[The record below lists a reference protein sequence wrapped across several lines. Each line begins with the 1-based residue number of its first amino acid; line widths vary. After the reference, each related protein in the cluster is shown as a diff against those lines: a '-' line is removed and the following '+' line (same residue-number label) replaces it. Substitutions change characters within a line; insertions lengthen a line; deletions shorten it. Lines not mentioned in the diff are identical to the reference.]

1 MHLSFLTPRVER
13 LSAEGRFEP
22 LHPGGAIGRF
32 RRPVVLLD
40 RSLCT
45 FARLETAALPR
56 GRRRQAARLHARL
69 ASPYVTGGAALVK
82 AGADFGIWWWDL
94 DRVELEVAE
103 RFGPGGASLRP
114 ETLAQPAGEGFRIVR
129 LAVGYEAQLWRSG
142 ALIASSWRL
151 DRFDP
156 QHWLAFCSLQRG
168 ADAAASPP
176 AAVSLPISFE
186 SEAFS
191 FSTSEISR
199 EQAIA
204 GAAGGF
210 ACVAM
215 AIAAFLFGQGIQLGD
230 RAEALTLEAVA
241 LRAETPAAASVQA
254 LDATRRRLADFRAI
268 EERTNPLSAAG
279 AAIGIV
285 AFYDLSPT
293 AVDAEED
300 TLRITL
306 PYSAVER
313 ADELVADFEQSGY
326 FYDIEP
332 RTEPASQSLIIEMS
346 VRSAAPPLS
355 AVG

>member
-13 LSAEGRFEP
+13 LSADGRFEP
-22 LHPGGAIGRF
+22 LHPGGVIGRL

-40 RSLCT
+40 RSLCA

-94 DRVELEVAE
+94 DALMPAVVD
-103 RFGPGGASLRP
+103 RFGPGAASLRP
-114 ETLAQPAGEGFRIVR
+114 ETLAQPAGDGFRIVK
-129 LAVGYEAQLWRSG
+129 LAHGYEAQLWVAK
-142 ALIASSWRL
+142 ALTASAWRA
-151 DRFDP
+151 DRFDA
-156 QHWLAFCSLQRG
+156 QRWNAFASLQRV
-168 ADAAASPP
+168 ADAPSTPP
-176 AAVSLPISFE
+176 QAVSLPIALDG
-186 SEAFS
+186 EAFS

-210 ACVAM
+210 ALVAVS
-215 AIAAFLFGQGIQLGD
+215 IAAFLFGQGLQLGD
-230 RAEALTLEAVA
+230 RAARIAREAEAF
-241 LRAETPAAASVQA
+241 RAETPAASSVSA
-254 LDATRRRLADFRAI
+254 LDATRRRLADFRAV

-285 AFYDLSPT
+285 AFHDLSPT

-306 PYSAVER
+306 AYSAVEK
-313 ADELVADFEQSGY
+313 ANELIADFEGSGY
-326 FYDIEP
+326 FFDIEP
-332 RTEPASQSLIIEMS
+332 RTEASAQSLIIEMK
-346 VRSAAPPLS
+346 VREGAPPL
-355 AVG
+355 AAAD

>member
-129 LAVGYEAQLWRSG
+129 LAVGYEAL
-142 ALIASSWRL
+142 
-151 DRFDP
+151 
-156 QHWLAFCSLQRG
+156 
-168 ADAAASPP
+168 
-176 AAVSLPISFE
+176 
-186 SEAFS
+186 
-191 FSTSEISR
+191 
-199 EQAIA
+199 
-204 GAAGGF
+204 
-210 ACVAM
+210 
-215 AIAAFLFGQGIQLGD
+215 
-230 RAEALTLEAVA
+230 
-241 LRAETPAAASVQA
+241 
-254 LDATRRRLADFRAI
+254 
-268 EERTNPLSAAG
+268 
-279 AAIGIV
+279 
-285 AFYDLSPT
+285 
-293 AVDAEED
+293 
-300 TLRITL
+300 
-306 PYSAVER
+306 
-313 ADELVADFEQSGY
+313 
-326 FYDIEP
+326 
-332 RTEPASQSLIIEMS
+332 
-346 VRSAAPPLS
+346 
-355 AVG
+355 